1 MKSFLL
7 LVLVLFAN
15 TLPGQSKLIHGKVFD
30 QKTGNPLY
38 GVVLSSDDGKIVSI
52 TDREGLFV
60 LPENERLF
68 AISAL
73 GYRDTTIKVKN
84 GDGIDFWEIGLIPMT
99 YELPEVFISEKHH
112 ESVIFSL
119 DKRRLRRTFSFF
131 GFLPTVGGSV
141 TIGTMFRNQD
151 SGVISTVSVYFTEVG
166 LLTNYQ
172 LMRLRIFEI
181 NIEGEPGA
189 DLLRSLVV
197 LEPEETGW
205 YDIDLNEFHV
215 PLPGTDFLIA
225 VEFIQRRYDES
236 KLKSEIYENPF
247 VVGFT
252 RVRPRDRS
260 EVGFWWKTDSSL
272 WGNPSLPSVPLIQFE
287 AIVDPGD

>member
-1 MKSFLL
+1 MKSFFL

-99 YELPEVFISEKHH
+99 YELPEVFISEQHH

-119 DKRRLRRTFSFF
+119 DKRRLRTFSFL
-131 GFLPTVGGSV
+131 GFHPTVSGSV
-141 TIGTMFRNQD
+141 KIGTKFRNQN

-181 NIEGEPGA
+181 NSEGKPGA

-197 LEPEETGW
+197 LGPKETGW

-225 VEFIQRRYDES
+225 VEFIQRRYDQS
-236 KLKSEIYENPF
+236 NMKSEIYPNPF

-260 EVGFWWKTDSSL
+260 KFSFWYKTNKSL
-272 WGNPSLPSVPLIQFE
+272 LRNLSWPNVPLIRVE
-287 AIVDPGD
+287 AIIDPRD

>member
-1 MKSFLL
+1 MQLLFSTLL
-7 LVLVLFAN
+7 LLTVIFNAF
-15 TLPGQSKLIHGKVFD
+15 GQISGKVFD

-38 GVVLSSDDGKIVSI
+38 GVVLSSDDGKIVYI
-52 TDREGLFV
+52 TDREGKFV
-60 LPENERLF
+60 LPENEGFFDL
-68 AISAL
+68 SAL
-73 GYRDTTIKVKN
+73 GYRDTTIKINN
-84 GDGIDFWEIGLIPMT
+84 GNVNHFWEIGLIQKT
-99 YELPEVFISEKHH
+99 YELPEVFISEKHP

-119 DKRRLRRTFSFF
+119 DKRRLRTFSFL
-131 GFLPTVGGSV
+131 GFSPTVSGSV
-141 TIGTMFRNQD
+141 KIGTMFRNQN

-181 NIEGEPGA
+181 NSEGKPGG

-215 PLPGTDFLIA
+215 HLPGTDFLVA

-236 KLKSEIYENPF
+236 NTKSEIYANPF
-247 VVGFT
+247 EVGFT

-260 EVGFWWKTDSSL
+260 KFSFGYKTNKSL
-272 WGNPSLPSVPLIQFE
+272 LRNLSWPNVPLIRVE
-287 AIVDPGD
+287 AIIDPRD